1 MRHRYSI
8 PYALTTKL
16 ETPII
21 PLPQFDNQA
30 MAKVHVAPN
39 KKVQALM
46 SVKDPLT
53 RNGYARLSL
62 FPAAAKKWYPKE
74 WEEARKL
81 GIV

>member
-1 MRHRYSI
+1 
-8 PYALTTKL
+8 
-16 ETPII
+16 
-21 PLPQFDNQA
+21 

-53 RNGYARLSL
+53 RSGYARLSL
-62 FPAAAKKWYPKE
+62 FPAAAKKLYPGE